1 MTKFVEHYELTERIK
16 VVNGATLWRGWDSKL
31 ERDVSIWTLPI
42 ADPRVLK
49 LKASAAAAANLHD
62 PRVLRVL
69 DVVAND
75 QVFAVI
81 SEWVHGVTVA
91 ERVLG
96 RAPLSSAAEITN
108 SVIECL
114 SSAAQQEVYH
124 GALTADDVVLTNSG
138 IKIRGFGIA
147 AVITEPFGVTSQ
159 QADLAAIG
167 AIGYAAVTATWPLLT
182 ACSLPAAPSING
194 RVVLPSQVTPKLPGF
209 WDNLATQTLPT
220 INPAVNPN
228 LTLQE
233 LPQLLK
239 PTATKSKFGNLPTI
253 ELPPSTISRRGLIG
267 SVVTIA
273 LLLIAGSALVFTSLV
288 NPAALNQPIDNQTG
302 TDLRTEVLPVAEIFI
317 IDAEGKAK
325 LVKPNQSLVI
335 SNEFGIQIKLKE
347 RRTVQRVEL
356 DLSVGGVDL
365 VAQVGSTAIT
375 TKSELGRLGEVV
387 EAASSAII
395 FGPRFVTGEYVTVWF
410 SVPTGGSVQIS
421 RLSVYGNPS

>member
-16 VVNGATLWRGWDSKL
+16 VVNGAAWWRGWDSKL
-31 ERDVSIWTLPI
+31 ERDVSIWTLSI
-42 ADPRVLK
+42 DDPRVLK

-69 DVVAND
+69 DLVAND

-96 RAPLSSAAEITN
+96 RAPLNNATEIIN
-108 SVIECL
+108 SLIECL
-114 SSAAQQEVYH
+114 TSTSQQEVYH
-124 GALTADDVVLTNSG
+124 GALTADDVVLTSGG

-147 AVITEPFGVTSQ
+147 AVITEPFGITSQ
-159 QADLAAIG
+159 QADIAAIG
-167 AIGYAAVTATWPLLT
+167 AISYAAVTATWPLLT
-182 ACSLPAAPSING
+182 ACSLPAAPSVNG
-194 RVVLPSQVTPKLPGF
+194 LVVLPSQVTPKLPQI
-209 WDNLATQTLPT
+209 WDNLAQQTLPT
-220 INPAVNPN
+220 INPTVDLN
-228 LTLQE
+228 LPIAQ

-239 PTATKSKFGNLPTI
+239 PAGAKAKFANFPTV

-267 SVVTIA
+267 SLTTIA
-273 LLLIAGSALVFTSLV
+273 LLLIAGSTLVFTSLI
-288 NPAALNQPIDNQTG
+288 NPDALNQPIDNQTG
-302 TDLRTEVLPVAEIFI
+302 TDLRTELLPVAEISI
-317 IDAEGKAK
+317 IDSTGTAK
-325 LVKPNQSLVI
+325 LVKPNQNLVV
-335 SNEFGIQIKLKE
+335 SSDFGIQIKLKE

-365 VAQVGSTAIT
+365 VAQVSSTAIVN
-375 TKSELGRLGEVV
+375 KSEVGLLGEVV

-395 FGPRFVTGEYVTVWF
+395 FGPRFVTGDYVTVWF